1 MSIICRHFIYLAVP
15 CRAAQIITAPNPG
28 NVNDLYILTQ
38 TPFRAHLWKK
48 RKKRKGKLELLKK
61 KESDKSYT
69 DNVYQ
74 QNQSILELVVLV
86 SLASLGMQT
95 SKLTDEGRQ
104 SHASD
109 VVTFPH

>member
-1 MSIICRHFIYLAVP
+1 MEE
-15 CRAAQIITAPNPG
+15 NKK
-28 NVNDLYILTQ
+28 
-38 TPFRAHLWKK
+38 KK
-48 RKKRKGKLELLKK
+48 RQTRIIEK

-74 QNQSILELVVLV
+74 QNQCILELVVLV